1 MSLVAF
7 RRDTEDPDIVKHFA
21 DLVGIEERLKMLCLL
36 TLVDIE
42 AVSLETLTPWRE
54 ELLWRL
60 YVDTYNHLTLS
71 YGDERIR
78 HDQSSMA
85 ELLAGRPP
93 DVPETEIRRFLEG
106 LPCRY
111 LQLFDH
117 DVIYR
122 HVQLSRDIQPDHVH
136 AALERKGATWEL
148 TVVTLDKP
156 VLFSNICGVLSS
168 FGMDILK
175 GHAMTNPNGL
185 VLDIFQFTDD
195 DRYLELNKDGRER
208 VLEVLA
214 GSRLGPPRRHRAS
227 SRPRNQRPASRQGSA
242 LRPGHPR
249 RQSFIA
255 ALHDSGYHRQ
265 QRDRAAASNQPGD
278 LPSWLQRR
286 AGPDFNRRREGDR
299 RVPHHRGRGQAV
311 GCGAGGVDRR
321 PATHAGGKR

>member
-1 MSLVAF
+1 
-7 RRDTEDPDIVKHFA
+7 
-21 DLVGIEERLKMLCLL
+21 MLCLL

-78 HDQSSMA
+78 HDQSNMA

-156 VLFSNICGVLSS
+156 FLFSNICGVLSS
-168 FGMDILK
+168 FGLDILK

-185 VLDIFQFTDD
+185 VLDIFQCTDD
-195 DRYLELNKDGRER
+195 DRYLELNQNGRER

-214 GSRLGPPRRHRAS
+214 RPSRAASTSPRVSA
-227 SRPRNQRPASRQGSA
+227 PAKPASCITARFGASPRSSTPTIIHRSA
-242 LRPGHPR
+242 TRFWI
-249 RQSFIA
+249 S
-255 ALHDSGYHRQ
+255 S
-265 QRDRAAASNQPGD
+265 
-278 LPSWLQRR
+278 
-286 AGPDFNRRREGDR
+286 
-299 RVPHHRGRGQAV
+299 
-311 GCGAGGVDRR
+311 
-321 PATHAGGKR
+321 PATRSGCCIESAG